1 MGNNKSS
8 ESSKAS
14 PMRGGWRGPLIKRKE
29 FIQISSLATASLLVP
44 KFLKAF
50 EGQNMVLPGNKVV
63 VILQLSGGNDGLN
76 TVIPVRNDLY
86 YKARPKLGIAR
97 AETLSITDE
106 VGLHPAL
113 TGFKELHDDGSLAI
127 LNNVGYPNPDRS
139 HFRSMDIW
147 QTASQSSEYLT
158 NGWVGRYLDAQCH
171 GCDKPTQ
178 AIEIDDVL
186 SLALKGENVKG
197 IAVKDPRR
205 LYGTANEKFFRDVMK
220 NHKPARLNHSGVNET
235 GEQPV
240 DYLYKTMAETLSS
253 ADYIFQQSKMH
264 PTNAKYP
271 KTELGNSLKTIASLI
286 YSEINTKVYY
296 VSLGSFDT
304 HINQDAQ
311 QQRLFTE
318 MNDGVKAF
326 VIDLKAQHR
335 FDDVMLFTFSEFG
348 RRVNQNASNGTD
360 HGTANNMFLVSGGL
374 KQKGMLNAM
383 PNLSD
388 LNEGDLKYN
397 VDFKNVYATVLNK
410 WLKADDKLIL
420 TKQYEYLN
428 FI

>member
-1 MGNNKSS
+1 MF
-8 ESSKAS
+8 
-14 PMRGGWRGPLIKRKE
+14 IKRKE
-29 FIQISSLATASLLVP
+29 FIQIGSLATASMMVP

-50 EGQNMVLPGNKVV
+50 EGGPMVPQGNKVV

-86 YKARPKLGIAR
+86 YKARPKLGIEKAK
-97 AETLSITDE
+97 ALSLTDE
-106 VGLHPAL
+106 AGLHPAL
-113 TGFKELHDDGSLAI
+113 TGFKELFDDGSLSI

-147 QTASQSSEYLT
+147 HTASQATEYWT
-158 NGWVGRYLDAQCH
+158 TGWLGRYLDAQCN

-178 AIEIDDVL
+178 AIELDDVL
-186 SLALKGENVKG
+186 SLSLKGDNIKG

-220 NHKPARLNHSGVNET
+220 NHRDEA

-253 ADYIFQQSKMH
+253 ADYIFKQSRVH
-264 PTNAKYP
+264 PTNAAYP
-271 KTELGNSLKTIASLI
+271 NTGLGNSLKTIASLI

-304 HINQDAQ
+304 HINQEGQ

-318 MNDGVKAF
+318 MNDAVKAF
-326 VIDLKAQHR
+326 VKDLKANNR
-335 FDDVMLFTFSEFG
+335 FNDVLFFTFSEFG
-348 RRVNQNASNGTD
+348 RRVSQNASGGTD
-360 HGTANNMFLVSGGL
+360 HGTANNMLFVSGGL
-374 KQKGMLNAM
+374 KQKGLINEM
-383 PNLSD
+383 PDLANLD
-388 LNEGDLKYN
+388 EGDLKYK
-397 VDFKNVYATVLNK
+397 VDFKNAYATVLKK
-410 WLKADDKLIL
+410 WLNADDKAIL
-420 TKQYEYLN
+420 TKQYDYLN
-428 FI
+428 FL